1 MFHDQNPDPDAML
14 CVPDELPDHTIQEIV
29 EADRKHETL
38 AKKKVKDMYP
48 ETRKLLQ
55 SFYGRYNEELAVLL
69 RDTGFLWL
77 PTS

>member
-1 MFHDQNPDPDAML
+1 ML

-69 RDTGFLWL
+69 SDTGFLWL